1 MAWRVQI
8 EGLAPSPYLNKD
20 KRWAP
25 SVCPPPRRSTALLA
39 HPLADTP
46 CPKACELK
54 VERCVDSMLGT
65 SAMATAPEIAA
76 PPPDGKE

>member
-1 MAWRVQI
+1 MGTLR
-8 EGLAPSPYLNKD
+8 LPS
-20 KRWAP
+20 
-25 SVCPPPRRSTALLA
+25 PRRSTALA
-39 HPLADTP
+39 HLLVDTP
-46 CPKACELK
+46 CAKACELK